1 MPSYPRANEIIYE
14 ESVNLTDALTRTL
27 NDFDTMYRIS
37 PVPPAG
43 LTQMAFNTI
52 TAAFAHG
59 VVIDKN
65 DIRKQLRQT
74 EELLKRCDED
84 KARLEED
91 IKNLHQ
97 ELVSCQKI
105 SAGLEKLLSQYESH
119 EGGVT

>member
-1 MPSYPRANEIIYE
+1 VFAGQSSSLKIGTFTF
-14 ESVNLTDALTRTL
+14 SVFGHLVEL
-27 NDFDTMYRIS
+27 
-37 PVPPAG
+37 
-43 LTQMAFNTI
+43 
-52 TAAFAHG
+52 

-74 EELLKRCDED
+74 DELLKRCDED

-105 SAGLEKLLSQYESH
+105 SAGLEKLLGQYESH
-119 EGGVT
+119 ERDVT